1 MATTWIGERLSIA
14 STGEL
19 LTACLAPICL
29 YAVCKCIYN
38 VYLHPAAAYP
48 GPRLAAVSN
57 IWYAYH
63 WATGRYPWAIQKV
76 LKKYGDVVRIAPNEL
91 VFITPQAFTDI
102 YEPQTA
108 GLEHFPKTNF
118 MDLGIGDNAL
128 LWEMDPVK
136 HHKDAKQVAP
146 AFSFRAVK
154 EKEVTMNK
162 YIEAFIQKM
171 NKIGDDEEGIE
182 LKAWTDWV
190 AMDTSSHLAY
200 SREMNEI
207 RDMKGSPFL
216 HELWITSSFVTANQ
230 IFKKFPFLN
239 IAKYLFVP
247 PTLVFSFFKIQ
258 RLNWEAIH
266 DRIFRRGNI
275 EELDHFE
282 QLLPADAEEPSA
294 EEKVRI
300 MAIVGHL
307 VIAGY
312 EPVASQIFGTMMFA
326 LLAPET
332 LRILVDEIRG
342 AFTSYEEIDGDSV
355 ANLPYL
361 HASLMET
368 LRITVLSSNGMPR
381 LCPGAVIDGNYVA
394 KGTTV
399 QYGILAFTRDSRYFH
414 DGDNY
419 RPQRWLPEDHL
430 HWDPAFKSDMR
441 DSFRPFS
448 IGPRACPG
456 KPLAWRQ
463 TKLFLAKV
471 LWKFDVEMLPG
482 QSIVFQRDFRM
493 YGMWKKPDFR
503 VRFRSRA

>member
-1 MATTWIGERLSIA
+1 MAMTWIGEQLSIV

-19 LTACLAPICL
+19 VTACLAPLCL

-48 GPRLAAVSN
+48 GPQLAAVSN

-91 VFITPQAFTDI
+91 VFITPQAFTGKQPFPIPQDI

-146 AFSFRAVK
+146 AFSSRALK
-154 EKEVTMNK
+154 EKDVTVNR

-190 AMDTSSHLAY
+190 AMDTSAHLAY
-200 SREMNEI
+200 SREMHQI
-207 RDMKGSPFL
+207 RD
-216 HELWITSSFVTANQ
+216 T
-230 IFKKFPFLN
+230 
-239 IAKYLFVP
+239 KYLFVP

-282 QLLPADAEEPSA
+282 QLLPGDAEEPSA
-294 EEKVRI
+294 KEKVRI

-312 EPVASQIFGTMMFA
+312 EPVASQIFGTLMFS
-326 LLAPET
+326 LLVPGT
-332 LRILVDEIRG
+332 LRIFVDEIRG

-399 QYGILAFTRDSRYFH
+399 QYGILAFTRDARYFH
-414 DGDNY
+414 GGDNY
-419 RPQRWLPEDHL
+419 RPQRWLPEDHP
-430 HWDPAFKSDMR
+430 HWDAAFKSDMR
-441 DSFRPFS
+441 DGFRPFS

-493 YGMWKKPDFR
+493 YGMWKKPNFR
-503 VRFRSRA
+503 VRFRSRE